1 MKKIFAILALF
12 LAFSISAVAQEG
24 QKNPD
29 TAAAADFAALNKVV
43 PISKAS
49 EREIKEAFYAKH
61 KFLTQTDLTA
71 EQKAQISTETEAK
84 LAELLSPE
92 QLKKLKANRELYK
105 KLVQ

>member
-12 LAFSISAVAQEG
+12 LAFSISAMAQEG

-29 TAAAADFAALNKVV
+29 TAAAADLATLSKVIPV
-43 PISKAS
+43 SKAS
-49 EREIKEAFYAKH
+49 ERQIKEAFYAKH
-61 KFLTQTDLTA
+61 KFLTQADLTA

-84 LAELLSPE
+84 LSELLTPE
-92 QLKKLKANRELYK
+92 QFRKLKANRELFN